1 MANDQKHVC
10 KLVVS
15 WMCEYCPTVIKCQ
28 SKLHKGE
35 MNYKQMCICIDNMVM
50 FNTGHFPN
58 ENEINERS
66 DKNVQKENT

>member
-1 MANDQKHVC
+1 MVYDQKHVC

-35 MNYKQMCICIDNMVM
+35 MNYKQMCICIDNGVVTT
-50 FNTGHFPN
+50 TGHFPN
-58 ENEINERS
+58 EDYFNKQLE
-66 DKNVQKENT
+66 